1 MERKAF
7 GGTKNREQVGAS
19 LGQMPPAPPTFLLCF
34 GRWWFLGWW
43 DVAHVRA
50 GFKQTGLYPGPH
62 SLNMSYCTDWSKFR
76 SFCCQLEL
84 KTIWSVGHGQ
94 GLETHAP
101 PQPRHIELPCSRI
114 PRGFLPRPFYGI
126 SPGGCCQKRFYS
138 SRPNRCRCFPRCKKR
153 VRLLSKLQNPSPSSA
168 PAQESLPPFK
178 SRL

>member
-1 MERKAF
+1 
-7 GGTKNREQVGAS
+7 
-19 LGQMPPAPPTFLLCF
+19 MPRW
-34 GRWWFLGWW
+34 GRCL
-43 DVAHVRA
+43 
-50 GFKQTGLYPGPH
+50 QLPPH
-62 SLNMSYCTDWSKFR
+62 SSSALGGAGSWAGGMLLTLGPILNKQVCTLVRTLNMSYCTDWSKFR

-94 GLETHAP
+94 GLETHAMC
-101 PQPRHIELPCSRI
+101 QPRHMELPCSRI